1 MISEAAALLGRG
13 VSFPMRIGPDGRVAS
28 SEGDD
33 NIRESIR
40 TILLTDPGERIML
53 PEFGGGL
60 RAFLFE
66 PNTPATHTLIE
77 DRVSRALRRWEPRV
91 TLTSVRV
98 EEDPREPQQANVS
111 IAYEHVATARQDQ
124 LELAVRLGG

>member
-1 MISEAAALLGRG
+1 MTAEAAALLGRG
-13 VSFPMRIGPDGRVAS
+13 ISFPPRIGVDGRVAW
-28 SEGDD
+28 SEADD

-66 PNTPATHTLIE
+66 PNTPASHALIE
-77 DRVSRALRRWEPRV
+77 DRIVRSLRRWEPRIAV
-91 TLTSVRV
+91 TEVRV
-98 EEDPREPQQANVS
+98 DEDAQDPEQANVT
-111 IAYEHVATARQDQ
+111 IAYELVATARQDQ
-124 LELAVRLGG
+124 LDLTVRLAG